1 MHWCSSRGVVTVRGR
16 RADAHNPKTNRGP
29 ATAQAPSGTPLC
41 VGEERGLGGAPGQKE
56 SMLSLGRSHAR
67 QRPQRYSNPVSKRKT
82 GIPAGRCKRL
92 RNPTRARATTVW
104 RGSNVSATAQSFF
117 AGKVGCWLCHAPDV
131 MPATAV
137 PAGCPATTHHGQA
150 GRILP
155 HHAPLPRRRPDAAGS
170 LPATDHPPPTDHPT
184 HGSSRLVGRLP
195 RMPHTFPVV
204 DPQRSLRRADS
215 PPPRLC
221 GGRRGIRGSR
231 MTFRV
236 AAEQPGREWI
246 LAAGMQR
253 RQSLVRGFK
262 SARF

>member
-1 MHWCSSRGVVTVRGR
+1 VHWCSSRGVVTVRGR

-117 AGKVGCWLCHAPDV
+117 AGEVGCWLCHAPDV

-150 GRILP
+150 GGRMRRDHFQPRITHPRIESGGGKAPP
-155 HHAPLPRRRPDAAGS
+155 HAAYVPGCRPATEPSPRRFTSAPLMS
-170 LPATDHPPPTDHPT
+170 
-184 HGSSRLVGRLP
+184 GSSGNTRGAND
-195 RMPHTFPVV
+195 FPCRREAAWSRV
-204 DPQRSLRRADS
+204 DP
-215 PPPRLC
+215 
-221 GGRRGIRGSR
+221 RGWHATASESCSRIRIFKVLIR
-231 MTFRV
+231 
-236 AAEQPGREWI
+236 EQDR
-246 LAAGMQR
+246 
-253 RQSLVRGFK
+253 
-262 SARF
+262 